1 MKRLEVGVSVPVSSL
16 TNLKSGCRLYVTPTL
31 DPKNRG
37 SQSVPQNSV
46 AAVTLTTKQQSLKV
60 QKALLLL
67 LNYFNYFGVL

>member
-37 SQSVPQNSV
+37 SQSVPQKSV
-46 AAVTLTTKQQSLKV
+46 AAVTLTTKQQNLKV